1 MDDDAFARA
10 IVALTD
16 TLYRVSAAQLRQRA
30 DQEDAVQECLRRAWE
45 KRRTLREERYLQTWL
60 IRILINECHR
70 MQGSMKRVSPQDE
83 LPLVSRDH
91 PSYLRDVFVSVPEK
105 YRLPMLLHYI
115 EGMSVAE
122 TAQALRIPQ
131 GTVKSRLARGRKAL
145 REILGEEVFEA

>member
-1 MDDDAFARA
+1 MDDEAFARA

-16 TLYRVSAAQLRQRA
+16 TLYRVSSSQLRQRA

-45 KRRTLREERYLQTWL
+45 KRRTLREERYLKTWL

-70 MQGSMKRVSPQDE
+70 IQGRMKRVAPQDE
-83 LPLVSRDH
+83 VPVISRDH
-91 PSYLRDVFVSVPEK
+91 PSYLRDAFVSVPEK
-105 YRLPMLLHYI
+105 YRLPMLLHYV

-122 TAQALRIPQ
+122 TAQALHIPQ

-145 REILGEEVFEA
+145 GEILNEEVLET

>member
-1 MDDDAFARA
+1 MDDEAFARA
-10 IVALTD
+10 IIALTD
-16 TLYRVSAAQLRQRA
+16 TLYRVSYAQLHQRA

-45 KRRTLREERYLQTWL
+45 KRHTLREAKYLQTWL

-70 MQGSMKRVSPQDE
+70 IQGHMKRIAPQDE
-83 LPLVSRDH
+83 LPLSGRDQ
-91 PSYLRDVFVSVPEK
+91 PSYLRDAFVSVPEK
-105 YRLPMLLHYI
+105 YRMPMLLHYI